1 MQRSS
6 QSLSHPNAVFLAL
19 LTCLLLTSTLVILK
33 IALEIFPPFT
43 LAVLRYGLGFLT
55 MAPILAI
62 RATALAQPREVWRDL
77 LLIGVLF
84 HSFGNGALYIG
95 LQFVS
100 PTAAS
105 LLLGFVP
112 VIVLF
117 FGILLLREK
126 PSPVQI
132 SGILLALAGAAVFF
146 SGGLMFGEAK
156 GIAIICAGLFGNA
169 SFSLLGRRV
178 ARRGNVDPVILTAV
192 PLFVG
197 AITLLP
203 FALMLEGRSHL
214 SLEGAALLTLLATFN
229 TPLVYWLYNRALAS
243 MKAFEISTI
252 LNLAPLFTAVWSWVI
267 VAERLVTSQFLGIG
281 LAILGITLVLKK
293 KA

>member
-6 QSLSHPNAVFLAL
+6 HSLSRPNAVLLAL

-55 MAPILAI
+55 MAPFLAR
-62 RATALAQPREVWRDL
+62 RASDLTHHREVWRDL
-77 LLIGVLF
+77 LLIGFLF

-112 VIVLF
+112 IIVLF

-126 PSPVQI
+126 PAPVQVF
-132 SGILLALAGAAVFF
+132 GILLALAGAAVFF
-146 SGGLMFGEAK
+146 SDGLRFGEAK
-156 GIAIICAGLFGNA
+156 GIAVICAGLFGNA

-178 ARRGNVDPVILTAV
+178 ARRGNVDTVILTAV

-197 AITLLP
+197 SITLLP
-203 FALMLEGRSHL
+203 FALMLEGKPQL
-214 SLEGAALLTLLATFN
+214 NLEGASLLALLATFN
-229 TPLVYWLYNRALAS
+229 TPLVYWLYNRALTS
-243 MKAFEISTI
+243 MNAFEISTV

-267 VAERLVTSQFLGIG
+267 VAERLAASQLLGIG

-293 KA
+293 KV